1 MNPSMPTGTSF
12 IAQFGNQPPLHA
24 RDSEKQPQHS
34 ERRGGRVLTITR
46 IEDAEFLLTRC
57 RSAVERIL
65 STLSELSTLAGSLVQ
80 ANNTRP
86 SVLDEAQKRIDDG
99 LKYIADVVQETGD
112 DRPVKTLPERFLD
125 GSLAL
130 QHTAMANKCVAS
142 CQLSRADFSPDD
154 SLSISVFIRSQ
165 AMPAEVLIPRDV
177 LADQLRS
184 PMDLRIR
191 GTQGSEDFHF
201 KAGTT
206 LRQIAATLNLFAD
219 ATGVS
224 AKLHS
229 LRTACQE
236 PMLLKANE
244 GHELCLQSLQQ
255 GSQSVVAI
263 RIENHHLAESQES
276 VHFEQISYGQDMV
289 ATINGIPANSVGN
302 MLQAPAVNLDLALEL
317 IPACGNLRFRFS
329 IVAGGIQLKTPGLKA
344 RIGIDSLAPNQFGG
358 SAARLYEIA
367 SGQAHCLQANAAL
380 TLSTLRHAET
390 QATRLYDRLL
400 GYEQQLRQQ
409 SLTNES
415 QLSEAHTLPR
425 PHLGSRPP
433 SRPPARL
440 AGQNVARSSSQFTR
454 PIIATPAHS
463 LFTFDPTDTELF

>member
-12 IAQFGNQPPLHA
+12 VGQFGSQPLHA
-24 RDSEKQPQHS
+24 RDSEKRPQHS
-34 ERRGGRVLTITR
+34 ERRGGRVLTITQV
-46 IEDAEFLLTRC
+46 EDAEFLLARC

-80 ANNTRP
+80 ANNTRR
-86 SVLDEAQKRIDDG
+86 SALDEAQKRIDDG

-130 QHTAMANKCVAS
+130 QHTAMANKSVAF
-142 CQLSRADFSPDD
+142 CQLSRADFSPDE
-154 SLSISVFIRSQ
+154 SLPISVFVQSP
-165 AMPAEVLIPRDV
+165 ALPAEVLIPRHV
-177 LADQLRS
+177 LADQLHS

-191 GTQGSEDFHF
+191 GTQGCEDFHF

-206 LRQIAATLNLFAD
+206 LRQLAATLNLFAD

-224 AKLHS
+224 AKLQS

-236 PMLLKANE
+236 PMLLKTNE
-244 GHELCLQSLQQ
+244 GNELCLQSLQP

-263 RIENHHLAESQES
+263 RIENHHLDELRES
-276 VHFEQISYGQDMV
+276 VHFEQTSYGQDMV

-302 MLQAPAVNLDLALEL
+302 LLQAPAVNLDLALGL
-317 IPACGNLRFRFS
+317 TPACANLRFSFS
-329 IVAGGIQLKTPGLKA
+329 IVAGGIQLNTPGLNA

-358 SAARLYEIA
+358 SAARLYEIG
-367 SGQAHCLQANAAL
+367 SGQAHSLHANAAV

-415 QLSEAHTLPR
+415 QLSKAHKLPG
-425 PHLGSRPP
+425 PHLGSRTP

-440 AGQNVARSSSQFTR
+440 AAQNSAGSSQFAR
-454 PIIATPAHS
+454 PIIATPSHS
-463 LFTFDPTDTELF
+463 LFTFDPTEAELF